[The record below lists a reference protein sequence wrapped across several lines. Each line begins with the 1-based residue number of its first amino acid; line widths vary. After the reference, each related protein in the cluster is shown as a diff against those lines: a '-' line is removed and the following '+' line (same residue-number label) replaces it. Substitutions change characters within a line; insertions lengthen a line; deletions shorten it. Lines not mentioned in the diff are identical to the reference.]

1 MKKNLS
7 IKWLV
12 VKDGIEKYLIK
23 NFEIYVPSS
32 AGNFKEIGF
41 HTQIGI
47 NKIFPILSKL
57 ITTLKKKIEIVSVEK
72 FSKKRGLKKNTELIK
87 NYFMKYD
94 SDKSKIHNYHLI
106 YGSLFKKRNKI
117 KKVLEIG
124 LGTDNEKLISNMG
137 RQGKPGASVKAFR
150 DFFPKAKIY
159 GADIDKEILFK
170 DKRINTFYVDQTNL
184 MSLKNLYKKIGS
196 NFDLIIDDGLHASYA
211 NINVI
216 ISSLKFLKKKGFLI
230 IEDIPFKTI
239 PIWEVVIDILDKKY
253 ESHLIKTK
261 NSLVFTVQKK

>member
-1 MKKNLS
+1 
-7 IKWLV
+7 
-12 VKDGIEKYLIK
+12 
-23 NFEIYVPSS
+23 
-32 AGNFKEIGF
+32 
-41 HTQIGI
+41 
-47 NKIFPILSKL
+47 
-57 ITTLKKKIEIVSVEK
+57 
-72 FSKKRGLKKNTELIK
+72 
-87 NYFMKYD
+87 
-94 SDKSKIHNYHLI
+94 
-106 YGSLFKKRNKI
+106 
-117 KKVLEIG
+117 
-124 LGTDNEKLISNMG
+124 
-137 RQGKPGASVKAFR
+137 
-150 DFFPKAKIY
+150 
-159 GADIDKEILFK
+159 
-170 DKRINTFYVDQTNL
+170 

>member
-170 DKRINTFYVDQTNL
+170 DKRINTYYVDQTNL

-239 PIWEVVIDILDKKY
+239 PIWEVVIDILGKKY

-261 NSLVFTVQKK
+261 KSLVFTVQKK

>member
-12 VKDGIEKYLIK
+12 IKNGIEKFLIK

-32 AGNFKEIGF
+32 AGNFKEIGL

-57 ITTLKKKIEIVSVEK
+57 IATLKKKTEIVSAEK
-72 FSKKRGLKKNTELIK
+72 FSKKRGLKKNTKLIK

-94 SDKSKIHNYHLI
+94 SDKSRIHNYHLI
-106 YGSLFKKRNKI
+106 YGSLFKKRSNI

-137 RQGKPGASVKAFR
+137 KLGKPGASVKAFR
-150 DFFPKAKIY
+150 DFFPNAKIF
-159 GADIDKEILFK
+159 GADIDKAILFK
-170 DKRINTFYVDQTNL
+170 DKRINTYYVDQTDL
-184 MSLKNLYKKIGS
+184 KSLKKLYKKIGS

-216 ISSLKFLKKKGFLI
+216 ISSLNFLKKNGYLI
-230 IEDIPFKTI
+230 IEDIPFKTLS
-239 PIWEVVIDILDKKY
+239 IWEVVIDILNKKY
-253 ESHLIKTK
+253 ESQLVKAKKSFIFVIKK
-261 NSLVFTVQKK
+261 I

>member
-12 VKDGIEKYLIK
+12 VKDGIEKFLIK

-137 RQGKPGASVKAFR
+137 RLGKPGASVKAFR

-170 DKRINTFYVDQTNL
+170 DKRINTYYVDQTNL

-253 ESHLIKTK
+253 ESNLIKTK
-261 NSLVFTVQKK
+261 KSLVFTIQKK

>member
-1 MKKNLS
+1 M
-7 IKWLV
+7 IK
-12 VKDGIEKYLIK
+12 
-23 NFEIYVPSS
+23 S
-32 AGNFKEIGF
+32 
-41 HTQIGI
+41 
-47 NKIFPILSKL
+47 
-57 ITTLKKKIEIVSVEK
+57 
-72 FSKKRGLKKNTELIK
+72 
-87 NYFMKYD
+87 YFIKYD

-106 YGSLFKKRNKI
+106 YGSLFKKRNEI

-137 RQGKPGASVKAFR
+137 RLGKPGASVKAFR
-150 DFFPKAKIY
+150 DFFPNARVY

-170 DKRINTFYVDQTNL
+170 DKRINTYYVDQTNL

-239 PIWEVVIDILDKKY
+239 PIWEVVIDILDKRY
-253 ESHLIKTK
+253 ESYLIRTK
-261 NSLVFTVQKK
+261 KSLVFTIQKK

>member
-12 VKDGIEKYLIK
+12 VKDGIEKFLIK

-87 NYFMKYD
+87 SYFIKYD

-106 YGSLFKKRNKI
+106 YGSLFKKRNEI

-137 RQGKPGASVKAFR
+137 RLGKPGASVKAFR
-150 DFFPKAKIY
+150 DFFPNARVY

-170 DKRINTFYVDQTNL
+170 DKRINTYYVDQTNL
-184 MSLKNLYKKIGS
+184 KSLKNLYKKIGS